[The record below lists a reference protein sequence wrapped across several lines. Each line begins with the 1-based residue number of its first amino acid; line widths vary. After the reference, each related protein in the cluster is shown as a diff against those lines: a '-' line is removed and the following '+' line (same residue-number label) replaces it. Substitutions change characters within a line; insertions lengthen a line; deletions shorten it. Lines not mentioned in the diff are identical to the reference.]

1 MRHSQSASA
10 RRSAF
15 TLIELLVVIAIIAIL
30 IGLLLPAV
38 QKVRESA
45 ARTQSANNLHQ
56 LGIACNTCAEQRQG
70 NVPAAAG
77 SWTAGGFTS
86 TTGVF
91 WWYILPYIEQG
102 NLYNATT
109 GAGPSLAIG
118 TYTSAFVKTYYA
130 PLDPSNPGNNAQVSY
145 LANSNLFGGTGSTGN
160 PNGGAR
166 YPSMFNMKGTTNEI
180 LFWEHFSQET
190 ASGSTFTNTFVWYGT
205 SAISTTAATSTC
217 LAAADGALA
226 PSAIFGQ
233 NYSSTTP
240 SYAPT
245 AFSAAGFLVCVGDA
259 STRLMN
265 TTANNQM
272 TTTTYATGTTG
283 HLLATFNWACD
294 WLTTNPAPTDGSW

>member
-77 SWTAGGFTS
+77 PWAAGGFATAP
-86 TTGVF
+86 TNAVF
-91 WWYILPYIEQG
+91 YWYILPYIEQG

-109 GAGPSLAIG
+109 GTAVS
-118 TYTSAFVKTYYA
+118 TSQFVKTYYA

-145 LANSNLFGGTGSTGN
+145 VVNSNLFGGTTSTGN
-160 PNGGAR
+160 TTGGGR

-180 LFWEHFSQET
+180 LFYERFSTEGT
-190 ASGSTFTNTFVWYGT
+190 TTYYWSAANST
-205 SAISTTAATSTC
+205 
-217 LAAADGALA
+217 ADGALA
-226 PSAIFGQ
+226 PAAQFGV
-233 NYSSTTP
+233 NYSSATVNT
-240 SYAPT
+240 AAT
-245 AFSAAGFLVCVGDA
+245 AFSAAGFLICVGDA

>member
-180 LFWEHFSQET
+180 LFYERFSTEGT
-190 ASGSTFTNTFVWYGT
+190 TTYYWSAANST
-205 SAISTTAATSTC
+205 
-217 LAAADGALA
+217 ADGALA
-226 PSAIFGQ
+226 PAAQFGV
-233 NYSSTTP
+233 NYSSATVNT
-240 SYAPT
+240 AAT
-245 AFSAAGFLVCVGDA
+245 AFSAAGFLICVGDA